1 MCKICFTAGGSGG
14 GFCTDPL
21 SRRVYE
27 RRAGYENQP
36 NRGSRP
42 GETLLLDCPDPEMRY
57 ITQKSAPSTF
67 GQRK

>member
-1 MCKICFTAGGSGG
+1 MCKICFSVGGSGA

-27 RRAGYENQP
+27 RGAGYENQP

-42 GETLLLDCPDPEMRY
+42 GETLFLDCPDPE
-57 ITQKSAPSTF
+57 I
-67 GQRK
+67 